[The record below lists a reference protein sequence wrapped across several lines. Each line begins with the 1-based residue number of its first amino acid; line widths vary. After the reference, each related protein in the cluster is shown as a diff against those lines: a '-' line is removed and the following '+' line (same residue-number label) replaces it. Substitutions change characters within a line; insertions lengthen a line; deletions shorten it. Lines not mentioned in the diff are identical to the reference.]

1 MLCTLRRFERGNSI
15 FPACVCLSFYITDF
29 FILDFIHRLFN
40 SFLNASCMCD
50 GENIQSSKRCDF
62 QNIKKLQIMEK
73 VQNKQMR

>member
-1 MLCTLRRFERGNSI
+1 M
-15 FPACVCLSFYITDF
+15 
-29 FILDFIHRLFN
+29 DFIHRLFN